1 MSRASRTAVRL
12 KSAEISYGNA
22 TLGVQHSFTL
32 GRKKRGIGILV
43 SWHILTGIMTRIA
56 RFILVKILVEM
67 CNFTR
72 IPMTRLNVSFVLQNF
87 FQCMQGNGI
96 LFLVKWKEYNFIFSN
111 VKFYI
116 FLICSTSAAIWPPL
130 SARCACGC
138 ALLHGRCFLVT
149 FVNETKTEAH
159 RIASFF

>member
-56 RFILVKILVEM
+56 RVILVKILVEM

-96 LFLVKWKEYNFIFSN
+96 LFLVKWKEYNFINTNKRNFFVNDMALLPPS
-111 VKFYI
+111 
-116 FLICSTSAAIWPPL
+116 SHPPL
-130 SARCACGC
+130 IP
-138 ALLHGRCFLVT
+138 LLDSQLRMWSENV
-149 FVNETKTEAH
+149 
-159 RIASFF
+159 